1 MRDLDIRLA
10 LLTYLQRLHSDE
22 TDMLIA
28 EEVNVRQG
36 LSRADLVVV
45 NSRLHCYEI
54 KSQVD
59 TLSRLAGQLEDYR
72 CVFEQVSLV
81 IGVKHLTGVLVGL
94 PSWCGILLANRVGGE
109 VEIESFRAASPN
121 LHRDPYALAQLL
133 WRDEA
138 LEILE
143 RYQCLRGVKSKP
155 REALWER
162 LAESLSLEDLGL
174 EVRETLKARKST
186 WRATKRRR
194 RRPRRVR
201 RGRAA

>member
-10 LLTYLQRLHSDE
+10 LITHLQHEYAGES
-22 TDMLIA
+22 DMLIA

-72 CVFEQVSLV
+72 CVFEQVSVV
-81 IGVKHLTGVLVGL
+81 IGLKHLTRVLLEL
-94 PSWCGILLANRVGGE
+94 PSWCGILLAHRVAGE
-109 VEIESFRAASPN
+109 VEIEPFREASSN
-121 LHRDPYALAQLL
+121 LHRDAYALAQLL

-138 LEILE
+138 LDILE
-143 RYQCLRGVKSKP
+143 RHQCLRGVKSKP

-162 LAESLSLEDLGL
+162 LAESLSLEELGL

-186 WRATKRRR
+186 WRATQRRRRKPRRR
-194 RRPRRVR
+194 RRT
-201 RGRAA
+201 RAA